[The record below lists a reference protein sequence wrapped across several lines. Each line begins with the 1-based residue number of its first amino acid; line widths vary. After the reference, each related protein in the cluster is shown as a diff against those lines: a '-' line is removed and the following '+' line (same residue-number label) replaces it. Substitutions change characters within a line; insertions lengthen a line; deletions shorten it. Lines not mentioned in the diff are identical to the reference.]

1 MNRDREFLAVPSW
14 HPEAVLCVKAA
25 DNAALRKALDDL
37 GVAIADAEYV
47 WTPEMRTAY
56 ESAKGG

>member
-25 DNAALRKALDDL
+25 DNAALRELLREWQRVYSTRSNIYYATDAAL
-37 GVAIADAEYV
+37 
-47 WTPEMRTAY
+47 
-56 ESAKGG
+56 KGDKP